1 MAEVTSGSDITVI
14 VLNNAEASALTEG
27 LNFLNIDGDL
37 HADLYQL
44 AEAFGVKSGWGW

>member
-1 MAEVTSGSDITVI
+1 MAEVTSGADRTIVI
-14 VLNNAEASALTEG
+14 LNNEEASALTEG